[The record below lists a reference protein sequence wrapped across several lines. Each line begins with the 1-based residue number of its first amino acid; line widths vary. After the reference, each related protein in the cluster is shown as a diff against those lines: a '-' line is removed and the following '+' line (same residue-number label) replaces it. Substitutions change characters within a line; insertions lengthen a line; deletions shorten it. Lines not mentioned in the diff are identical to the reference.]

1 MLVPSKAI
9 FTTLNQF
16 LTWHCSQMIDKQ
28 WWVSLSEA
36 VKGLVISEC
45 RSDERGVIELA
56 AERAVGLIYKEKELR
71 LS

>member
-1 MLVPSKAI
+1 
-9 FTTLNQF
+9 
-16 LTWHCSQMIDKQ
+16 MIDKQ

-36 VKGLVISEC
+36 VKGLVISVC